1 MIAALHDSRRTKME
15 RRKFLQL
22 SAGAVASASAMGVA
36 ARFLRAQ
43 NAPVASGAPGTLT
56 LRQAGAARGIM
67 VGTAVGRGNVDDPA
81 MAALI
86 ADQYNI
92 VVCENDMKWFATQP
106 EQARFEFT
114 YSDKLVAFAQVHD
127 QRIRGHNLCWHNQ
140 NPEWLASVLTPQNAA
155 QILEYHV
162 RTVVT
167 HFAGKIQSWDV
178 VNEAVLPSD
187 GRKDGLRKTIWLQA
201 LGLDYLELAY
211 RAAAAA
217 DPTARLTYNDYSIER
232 DNPEHAL
239 RRKKVLELL
248 RWFRQKNIPLHA
260 VGIQSH
266 LTGSLVPATWKGLN
280 RFLDEVHDLG
290 LEVYITE
297 MDVEDL
303 ELPSDIPARDHLVA
317 QMYRGY
323 LEDVV
328 KHPAVKAV
336 LTWGF
341 TDPLSWLTKSHHQRT
356 DGLPKRTLPFDADL
370 HPKPAFNAMI
380 ESLQKG

>member
-1 MIAALHDSRRTKME
+1 ME
-15 RRKFLQL
+15 RRRFLQL
-22 SAGAVASASAMGVA
+22 SAGAVASAGAMGLA
-36 ARFLRAQ
+36 AQLLRAQ
-43 NAPVASGAPGTLT
+43 NAPVVSGTPGKLT
-56 LRQAGAARGIM
+56 LRQAAAARGTL
-67 VGTAVGRGNVDDPA
+67 VGTAVGRGNVDVPA

-106 EQARFEFT
+106 DQDRFDFT
-114 YSDKLVAFAQVHD
+114 YSDELVAFAQAHD

-140 NPEWLASVLTPQNAA
+140 NPKWLADVLTPQNAA
-155 QILEYHV
+155 KILEDHV

-167 HFAGKIQSWDV
+167 HLAGKIQSWDV

-187 GRKDGLRKTIWLQA
+187 GRKDSLRNTIWLQA
-201 LGLDYLELAY
+201 LGPDYLELAY
-211 RAAAAA
+211 RTAAAA
-217 DPTARLTYNDYSIER
+217 DPAARLTYNDYSVER

-239 RRKKVLELL
+239 RRKKILELL

-280 RFLDEVHDLG
+280 RFLDQVHDLG

-303 ELPSDIPARDHLVA
+303 ELPSDISARDKLVA
-317 QMYRGY
+317 QMYGGY
-323 LEDVV
+323 LEAVL

-341 TDPLSWLTKSHHQRT
+341 TDPLSWLAQSRRQRT

-380 ESLQKG
+380 DALQKG